1 MPPPPPEPGS
11 LAATLMGASAPAQ
24 DTAEPSSEDDESVPP
39 PGMHLHSK
47 PPPKPAGYVSERPQT
62 AAVSAQPRPVQS
74 STPPAAMTISR
85 PAPAMDLR
93 ADTAFSNQL
102 RKSRLPLVLW
112 VIALGVAGFIGW
124 AAAGAANERKLQAAA
139 TAASAAVRS
148 AREAAV
154 AETKAAIP
162 PMPAYLDL
170 SQPAG
175 VRPIIEII
183 KTEPGKRTR
192 AEAVALGR
200 QWQEKRFDEYNRFS
214 AELRRSPQKLD
225 DSKARTQALEFVH
238 DRATSRV
245 MLELLSELPSPRA
258 LDVLYEVWIGSKD
271 RNETTQLAEALLLAK
286 DVRKRASGALDMAL
300 LLRDKPTDCVEIQR
314 LVEQAIR
321 EGDRRSSNQLVTTAA
336 RQNCG
341 PGGDKDCVTC
351 LGDPKDMRKAIRAT
365 AARPEP
371 VQ

>member
-1 MPPPPPEPGS
+1 M
-11 LAATLMGASAPAQ
+11 
-24 DTAEPSSEDDESVPP
+24 
-39 PGMHLHSK
+39 
-47 PPPKPAGYVSERPQT
+47 
-62 AAVSAQPRPVQS
+62 
-74 STPPAAMTISR
+74 
-85 PAPAMDLR
+85 
-93 ADTAFSNQL
+93 
-102 RKSRLPLVLW
+102 
-112 VIALGVAGFIGW
+112 
-124 AAAGAANERKLQAAA
+124 
-139 TAASAAVRS
+139 
-148 AREAAV
+148 
-154 AETKAAIP
+154 
-162 PMPAYLDL
+162 
-170 SQPAG
+170 
-175 VRPIIEII
+175 
-183 KTEPGKRTR
+183 
-192 AEAVALGR
+192 ALGR
-200 QWQEKRFDEYNRFS
+200 QWQEKRFDDYNRFS

-238 DRATSRV
+238 DRSTSRV

-258 LDVLYEVWIGSKD
+258 LDILYEVWIGSKD

-300 LLRDKPTDCVEIQR
+300 LLRDKPTDCGEIQR

-341 PGGDKDCVTC
+341 PNGDKDCVTC